1 MANNLYR
8 YSFSEEIKFQ
18 DVQESLILS
27 VLAAESLYGR
37 SAIRMDAYFHIDE
50 KTQTC
55 VVDASS
61 DVGRHIARIFT
72 GFLINEFGEETF
84 SVHKIGGEHGNST

>member
-1 MANNLYR
+1 MANTLYS
-8 YSFSEEIKFQ
+8 YSFSDEVKFQ
-18 DVQESLILS
+18 EVQESLILS
-27 VLAAESLYGR
+27 VLAAEGLNGR
-37 SAIRMDAYFHIDE
+37 SAIRMDAYFHINE

-61 DVGRHIARIFT
+61 EVGQHIARIFT

-84 SVHKIGGEHGNST
+84 TVHKIGGEHGNST